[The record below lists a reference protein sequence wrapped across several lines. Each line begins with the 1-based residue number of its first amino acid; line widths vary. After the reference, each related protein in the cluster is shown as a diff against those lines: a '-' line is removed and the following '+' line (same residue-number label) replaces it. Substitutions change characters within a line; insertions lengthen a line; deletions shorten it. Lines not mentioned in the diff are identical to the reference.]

1 MKLEHHT
8 FIHQHICCT
17 ADSFHHC
24 SNNTTGS
31 SNGQQV
37 SLNFFITTLCDTER
51 KLFMSNLMNRIEEV
65 LKEKHW
71 SIRKLEREAGISVGS
86 ISKWKS
92 GNPSHYN
99 LKKVADVLGVSVAY
113 LTGES
118 NFRSERDA
126 MMHQWV
132 ENQRKDLAVEVMRIE
147 AGVRIPVLNEV
158 PCGNPIDCADEFS
171 EWEEISE
178 KLARQGSFYALKV
191 KSDSMSPIIMEGDI
205 LIVKQQSTAESGDIV
220 IAKVNGDDACCK
232 KLIRRPDGIVLQSF
246 NPSYEPRF
254 FTNDEINDKHVQIV
268 GKCVENRHK
277 F

>member
-1 MKLEHHT
+1 
-8 FIHQHICCT
+8 
-17 ADSFHHC
+17 
-24 SNNTTGS
+24 
-31 SNGQQV
+31 
-37 SLNFFITTLCDTER
+37 
-51 KLFMSNLMNRIEEV
+51 MSNLMNRIEEV

-71 SIRKLEREAGISVGS
+71 SIRKLEREAGISAGS

-99 LKKVADVLGVSVAY
+99 LKKVADALGVSVAY

-147 AGVRIPVLNEV
+147 AGVRIPVLDEV
-158 PCGNPIDCADEFS
+158 PCGNPIECADEFS

-246 NPSYEPRF
+246 NPLYEPRF